1 MKHWMSYV
9 ARSFRSAGV
18 VMLVGSLACPLQ
30 ALPMPVTEIL
40 PGDTE
45 LPPDDGPPGGGGG
58 GAPGLRLGMTWAVLG
73 QTDGYA
79 HVGGDASTN
88 AYAGDTTVDTF
99 LPMLCLLVDGRE
111 APAGLDFDFY
121 NGWARGAVQ
130 ATPAIAGAALETAAQ
145 ADEICA
151 ETFGAGWRLAEFH
164 DGRYGAD
171 FSSVGGWSFWAAGA
185 LPAGTRFWVAIND
198 QPANPWNSAGEM
210 PTTLALPKFVESE
223 APVPDQYLAM
233 FPEATPESEV
243 EALATGVAAAYG
255 VSVLDV
261 FTSAQGFSFNG
272 TEAQARAMSA
282 DARVESVEQ
291 DSYGQPTEE
300 WHRDRVDQRF
310 LPLNDVFVAPLPEGA
325 NTNIYVLD
333 TGFRRSH
340 QEFGGRARQDADF
353 IRFLGSRDDCN
364 GHGTAVGSVAGGA
377 TLGIAPRANLISIR
391 IAGCRGNA
399 YNPLISV
406 FSSTIVA
413 GLDWVARYHI
423 KPAVA
428 NVSYGFPP
436 GFWRRWLRLPT
447 PMDRAVTRAVRAGV
461 TVVVSAGNENKNA
474 DRSSPARSRDAISV
488 SATDWTDTRASFAN
502 YGKVELFAPGVS
514 LRTAAHTGDADYLTR
529 SGTSFSAPI
538 VAGAAALYLA
548 NHPGASP
555 AQVRSV
561 LESTATAG
569 IVNNPGPGSA
579 NRLVFVGA
587 LGGSAAH
594 RGMTWTVLETRP
606 GGVVRVGADGATN
619 PYAGDT
625 LPSTV
630 LPVLCLNVTG
640 AGVPAGITPSFYAG
654 WARGDVR
661 QSTPLSGT
669 LLTSRAAA
677 DAFCAAQFGF
687 GWRMAEFHDGRYGPG
702 LTLVGGWSF
711 WGYGF
716 LPGGGARFWTAI
728 NDQPANPWN

>member
-1 MKHWMSYV
+1 
-9 ARSFRSAGV
+9 
-18 VMLVGSLACPLQ
+18 MLVGSLVCPAQ
-30 ALPMPVTEIL
+30 ALPLPITEIV
-40 PGDTE
+40 PGDIE
-45 LPPDDGPPGGGGG
+45 LPPDDDPPGGGGG
-58 GAPGLRLGMTWAVLG
+58 GGVPSLRLGMTWAVLG
-73 QTDGYA
+73 QTEGHV
-79 HVGGDASTN
+79 HVGADAQTN
-88 AYAGDTTVDTF
+88 AYMGDTSVDVF

-111 APAGLDFDFY
+111 APSGLDFDFH

-130 ATPAIAGAALETAAQ
+130 ATPAIAGAALETVER

-164 DGRYGAD
+164 DGRYGPD
-171 FSSVGGWSFWAAGA
+171 FSASGGWSFWAAGA
-185 LPAGTRFWVAIND
+185 LPGGTRFWVGIND
-198 QPANPWNSAGEM
+198 QPANPWNSAGVM
-210 PTTLALPKFVESE
+210 PATLAPPKFVESE

-233 FPEATPESEV
+233 FGEDVPESEV
-243 EALATGVAAAYG
+243 EALAGSVAASYG
-255 VSVLDV
+255 VTVLDV
-261 FTSAQGFSFNG
+261 FTSVQGFSFNG
-272 TEAQARAMSA
+272 SEAQARAMSA

-291 DSYGQPTEE
+291 DSYGQPSEE

-310 LPLNDVFVAPLPEGA
+310 QPLDDRYTPPLPEGA
-325 NTNIYVLD
+325 NVNIYVLD

-377 TLGIAPRANLISIR
+377 TVGIAPRANLISIR

-447 PMDRAVTRAVRAGV
+447 PMDRAVRRAVRAGV

-474 DRSSPARSRDAISV
+474 ERSSPARAREAISV
-488 SATDWTDTRASFAN
+488 SATDRSDTRASFAN
-502 YGKVELFAPGVS
+502 FGKVELFAPGVS
-514 LRTAAHTGDADYLTR
+514 IRAAALTDDV
-529 SGTSFSAPI
+529 SYSWHNGTSFSAPI

-555 AQVRSV
+555 AEVRGV
-561 LESTATAG
+561 LENTATAG
-569 IVNNPGPGSA
+569 IVSNPGPGSA
-579 NRLVFVGA
+579 NRLVFIGA
-587 LGGSAAH
+587 LGGSATH
-594 RGMTWTVLETRP
+594 RGMTWTLLETRP
-606 GGVVRVGADGATN
+606 GGLARPGADAFTDA
-619 PYAGDT
+619 YHGDT
-625 LPSTV
+625 PASAV

-640 AGVPAGITPSFYAG
+640 AGVPAGLTPTFYAG

-661 QSTPLSGT
+661 QTAPVSGT

-677 DAFCAAQFGF
+677 DALCAAQFGF
-687 GWRMAEFHDGRYGPG
+687 GWRMAEFHDGRYGAG

-711 WGYGF
+711 WAYGF
-716 LPGGGARFWTAI
+716 LPAGLRFWTAI